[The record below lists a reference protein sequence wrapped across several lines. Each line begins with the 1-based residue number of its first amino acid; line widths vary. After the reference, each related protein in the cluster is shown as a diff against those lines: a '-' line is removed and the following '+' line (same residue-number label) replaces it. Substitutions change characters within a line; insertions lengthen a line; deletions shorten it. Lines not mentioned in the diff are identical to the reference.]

1 MKKLLPVLL
10 LLLAMLPA
18 WAQLKSE
25 TFIARYG
32 NLDNAWYHIS
42 ARKKATVAFL
52 GGSITNMEGWRGKVG
67 DYLVHTYP
75 ATAFTLL
82 NAGIPSLG
90 SLPHAFRLQQD
101 VLDKGPVD
109 LLFVEAAVN
118 DKVNG
123 TPAAVQRRALEG
135 IIRHALRTNQHM
147 NIVLMAF
154 VDEDKMADYR
164 AGKIPAEVA
173 LHEELARRYHLPFIN
188 LAREVTARIDAGE
201 FTWKEDFKDLHPSPF
216 GQEIY
221 FNTIR
226 QLLGSAFKKP
236 APRKV
241 VAATLPPA
249 TDPFCYAAG
258 HYVNVHTAQHLQG
271 FTVDEAWKPADK
283 VHTRPGFVN
292 VPMLVSDTAVA
303 TMELRFTGRTVGVAL
318 LSGPDAGVLRYS
330 IDGKAEQQ
338 IDTRTQWSRS
348 LYLPWYLVLGDGLA
362 TGTHT
367 LKLTTTSGSVCR
379 IVHFL
384 VNR

>member
-10 LLLAMLPA
+10 LLLALLPA

-32 NLDNAWYHIS
+32 NLDNVWHRINTK
-42 ARKKATVAFL
+42 KKARVAFL
-52 GGSITNMEGWRGKVG
+52 GGSITNMDGWRGKVG
-67 DYLVHTYP
+67 DYLVRTYP

-123 TPAAVQRRALEG
+123 TPAVVQRRALEG
-135 IIRHALRTNQHM
+135 IIRHALTANPRM

-164 AGKIPAEVA
+164 AGKIPQEVA
-173 LHEELARRYHLPFIN
+173 LHEALARRYHLPFVN

-201 FTWKEDFKDLHPSPF
+201 FSWKEDFKDLHPSPF

-226 QLLGSAFKKP
+226 QLLDSAFHRP
-236 APRKV
+236 APRKM
-241 VAATLPPA
+241 VAAKLPPA
-249 TDPFCYAAG
+249 TDPYNYSGG
-258 HYVNVHTAQHLQG
+258 HYVDVHTARHLQG
-271 FTVDEAWKPADK
+271 FTVDESWKPSDK
-283 VHTRPGFVN
+283 VHTRPGFVQ
-292 VPMLVSDTAVA
+292 VPMLVSGTAEA
-303 TMELRFTGRTVGVAL
+303 TTELTFTGRTVGVAL
-318 LSGPDAGVLRYS
+318 LSGPDAGVIRYS

-338 IDTRTQWSRS
+338 TDTRTQWSRS
-348 LYLPWYLVLGDGLA
+348 LYLPWYLVLGDELT

-367 LKLTTTSGSVCR
+367 LKITTTPGSVCR